1 MLQVLPVALQNSWLA
16 LVLTIV
22 ISYLLGSVSTAVIVS
37 KCMFREDVREKG
49 SGNAGATNV
58 LRNYGK
64 KAAIFT
70 TIGDL
75 GKSIIAVFIGGLLM
89 EHLQLTHAPGISEI
103 SLQIIGRYLGGAC
116 CVFGHLFPIFF
127 GFKGG
132 KGVMTSCGLI
142 LILDI
147 RVALICLLT
156 FGIVLA
162 LSKMVSLA
170 SVIAVFIAPFLVY
183 LFGYHVD
190 HHSPET
196 VTFCVAVIS
205 IIVLSV
211 IIKHRTNIVRIIHG
225 NENKL
230 SFGKKDK

>member
-1 MLQVLPVALQNSWLA
+1 MLQIIPTALENSWLA
-16 LVLTIV
+16 LLLTIV
-22 ISYLLGSVSTAVIVS
+22 IAYLLGSISSAVIVS

-75 GKSIIAVFIGGLLM
+75 AKSILAVLIGGFLM
-89 EHLQLTHAPGISEI
+89 VNLQLTHAPEISEE
-103 SLQIIGRYLGGAC
+103 SLRIIGRYLGGAC
-116 CVFGHLFPIFF
+116 CVFGHLYPLYF

-147 RVALICLLT
+147 RVALICLT
-156 FGIVLA
+156 VFGIVVA
-162 LSKMVSLA
+162 LSRMVSLA
-170 SVIAVFIAPFLVY
+170 SVLAVFVAPFLVY
-183 LFGYHVD
+183 VFGTYVD
-190 HHSPET
+190 HRSAEA
-196 VTFCVAVIS
+196 VSFCVAVIT
-205 IIVLSV
+205 IIVATVIFKHRSNIAR
-211 IIKHRTNIVRIIHG
+211 IIKGT
-225 NENKL
+225 ENKL
-230 SFGKKDK
+230 SFGKKNK